1 MKHPNDE
8 QWMSFLYDETTAAEA
23 GELKAHL
30 ETCAECR
37 AKADGWSATRQSLN
51 TWQTPVTAPT
61 LKRSTNG
68 AIKWALAASVVLLV
82 GFTAGRISQPNSVNL
97 QVELAKARQEIAA
110 EVKAQL
116 QANLQEIARTTTVAN
131 QEQSRQL
138 FEEFLAKY
146 QTARAE
152 DQQTT
157 VNWLRQ
163 MEERHKT
170 DFAWLRKDLET
181 VAVMAEDKLN
191 RTAMKVQQLT
201 ALNTP

>member
-1 MKHPNDE
+1 
-8 QWMSFLYDETTAAEA
+8 MSFLYDETTAAEA
-23 GELKAHL
+23 SELKAHL

-37 AKADGWSATRQSLN
+37 AKVDGWGTARQSLN
-51 TWQTPVTAPT
+51 TWQTPVAAPAM
-61 LKRSTNG
+61 KRSANG
-68 AIKWALAASVVLLV
+68 ALKWALAASVVLLV
-82 GFTAGRISQPNSVNL
+82 GFTAGRISQPNPVNL
-97 QVELAKARQEIAA
+97 QAELAKARQEIAA

-116 QANLQEIARTTTVAN
+116 QSNLQEIARTTTVAN

-138 FEEFLAKY
+138 FEEFLTKY
-146 QTARAE
+146 QAARAE

-163 MEERHKT
+163 MEERHKA

-191 RTAMKVQQLT
+191 RTALKVQQLT